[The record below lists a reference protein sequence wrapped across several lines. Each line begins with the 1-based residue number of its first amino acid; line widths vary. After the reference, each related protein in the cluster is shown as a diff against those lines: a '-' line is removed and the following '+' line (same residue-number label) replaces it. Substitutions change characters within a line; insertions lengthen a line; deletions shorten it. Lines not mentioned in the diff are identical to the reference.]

1 MKTDVDFQLEVHQPS
16 YVHSNKKNLLA
27 IMIFQKKKSDLKL
40 KCTLFSH
47 ITSIAIC

>member
-16 YVHSNKKNLLA
+16 YVHSNKKKPLGDY
-27 IMIFQKKKSDLKL
+27 ISKKKSNLKL

>member
-27 IMIFQKKKSDLKL
+27 IIFQKKKSDLKL

>member
-27 IMIFQKKKSDLKL
+27 IIFQKKNL
-40 KCTLFSH
+40 T
-47 ITSIAIC
+47 